1 MKFQEK
7 GSTAKKH
14 FQISL
19 AKSLIRLIACLCL
32 GYSDFVGSAIL
43 LALAEVLGIY
53 EEIA

>member
-19 AKSLIRLIACLCL
+19 TKSIIRILACVALCD
-32 GYSDFVGSAIL
+32 GHYVGAGIG
-43 LALAEVLGIY
+43 LGIAEILGIF